1 VTCDFALIQMFT
13 DVLLQS
19 ALESAKRNA
28 QEQQA
33 RGFGSGCVV
42 AAADRAAAVQSVLR
56 QLDQRGAGA
65 VRAHVPVQ
73 CVRW

>member
-1 VTCDFALIQMFT
+1 MFT

-33 RGFGSGCVV
+33 RGFVAGCVV
-42 AAADRAAAVQSVLR
+42 VAADRAAAVQGMLG

-65 VRAHVPVQ
+65 VRSHVPVQ